1 MKVKILKVE
10 RLKNSVN
17 GNPRFELCVLD
28 EKGSFIKG
36 KTAPDSSLGCKIVST
51 WEGDEKDLR
60 IRFTPKTGRAVFCEE
75 L

>member
-1 MKVKILKVE
+1 MKVKILKIE

-17 GNPRFELCVLD
+17 GNQRFELCVLD
-28 EKGSFIKG
+28 ENGKFIKG
-36 KTAPDSSLGCKIVST
+36 KTAPDSSLGFKIT
-51 WEGDEKDLR
+51 PDWEGEIRSLR